1 MKKLLCA
8 LLCGLLALSTSAC
21 TPDGSVYD
29 TTNDTV
35 RVWEYTYPSET
46 TTTSPS
52 TATTTTITT
61 TTTAATSITHTTRTT
76 VRATRRTA
84 KKAATRAA
92 VENDSN
98 NESAQEPQS
107 DTVLLSGCT
116 EISLYGWPYRGRDRA
131 KAGAPTGC
139 REAPA
144 GTRRQAAGA

>member
-52 TATTTTITT
+52 TASTTTITT

-107 DTVLLSGCT
+107 DTVYITPTGKRYHLLSTCGGKNSYAV
-116 EISLYGWPYRGRDRA
+116 SLDEALA
-131 KAGAPTGC
+131 KNLTPCKKCAS
-139 REAPA
+139 
-144 GTRRQAAGA
+144 

>member
-21 TPDGSVYD
+21 

-107 DTVLLSGCT
+107 DTVYIT
-116 EISLYGWPYRGRDRA
+116 
-131 KAGAPTGC
+131 
-139 REAPA
+139 
-144 GTRRQAAGA
+144 RQAVPLVVHLCQQEFVCCFFGRSTG